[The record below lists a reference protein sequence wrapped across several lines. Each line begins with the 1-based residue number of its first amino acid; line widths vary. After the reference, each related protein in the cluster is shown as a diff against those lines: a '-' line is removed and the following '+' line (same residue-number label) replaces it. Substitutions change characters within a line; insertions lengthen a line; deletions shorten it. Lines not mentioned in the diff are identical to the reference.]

1 MKKIKR
7 ILPVVFL
14 AVVFSTNLYG
24 KQVLVDRIV
33 AIVNDE
39 IITLADLERFKNLLY
54 MDAPQMP
61 TGPQANLQ
69 LLNQLVEK
77 KLMLH
82 EARALEIDV
91 TETQLQKAVE
101 DVLQKTANSP
111 EDFKQALKKSGI
123 TFEEYRE
130 LMKSELIQSQLITQ
144 KVQAKISITDAEA
157 EAYYNE
163 NIKPDEKPGARV
175 RIQQILLPVAK
186 NAPAGEIAEIEKRA
200 AEVHQ
205 RLKNGEVFAKMAAA
219 YSQGPAAKTGGDL
232 GYFHRG
238 EILPEIEKAAFSMA
252 PGETSPVIRTI
263 VGFHIIKLLDK
274 DLTEKDR
281 SWRDHEMDIKNLLY
295 GQKYESTFK
304 AWMAGLKEK
313 AYIKINY

>member
-1 MKKIKR
+1 MKKIMR

-54 MDAPQMP
+54 MDSPQRP
-61 TGPQANLQ
+61 AGPQANLQ

-82 EARALEIDV
+82 EARALDIDV
-91 TETQLQKAVE
+91 TETQLQKAVD
-101 DVLQKTANSP
+101 DVIQKTGNSP

-123 TFEEYRE
+123 TFEEYRQ

-186 NAPAGEIAEIEKRA
+186 NAAAGEIAEIEKAA

-205 RLKNGEVFAKMAAA
+205 RLKNGEVFARMAAA

-238 EILPEIEKAAFSMA
+238 EILPEIEKAAFSME

-281 SWRDHEMDIKNLLY
+281 SWRDHEMDVKNLLY
-295 GQKYESTFK
+295 GQKYENTFK